1 LGVQGLEV
9 PKSAQYRSLQEF
21 EVRDRGAELLE
32 APLPVGNLGAEQVL
46 MAAIERFAFQ
56 VFVGSIPNGHS
67 GARQDILY
75 PSIQARLFILCRAKG
90 GFNCGDNRTDS
101 RPVGFSISVG

>member
-1 LGVQGLEV
+1 LGVQGLQI
-9 PKSAQYRSLQEF
+9 PKSAQYRGLQEI

-32 APLPVGNLGAEQVL
+32 PPLPVGNLGTEQVL

-67 GARQDILY
+67 GACQDILY
-75 PSIQARLFILCRAKG
+75 PSIQFILCRANG

-101 RPVGFSISVG
+101 RPVGFSISIA